1 MEASILRKSYDW
13 VTDWLSVII
22 VTCVGSVVIAQVGS
36 VSTIQRTKYEWVIIA
51 MFAAIFV
58 LWLLSKW

>member
-1 MEASILRKSYDW
+1 